1 VTSRRVPA
9 LRVAGI
15 GRILFWQGGSLWIG
29 RDAGHSRPHAHHA
42 LQISLSL
49 DEGGSVFLRR
59 AGEQEWSGYRGAVI
73 RSHSR
78 HEFDG
83 RGGSVAQVFV
93 EPETA
98 PGRALTARFAS
109 EDISALPAADLAMGA
124 ELRSCRAGRRA
135 DDAALLGA
143 ARRFVAAL
151 AGSVAAPPPPNARV
165 DAAVGFISRR
175 LDTGIALADVAA
187 HVHLSPSRLR
197 HLFVQETGSTYR
209 GYVLWLRMNRAVAAM
224 MGGHSWTEAAHEAG
238 FADSAHLSRTFRRMF
253 GVSPAMIV
261 RE

>member
-1 VTSRRVPA
+1 MPRRVPA
-9 LRVAGI
+9 LKVAGI

-49 DEGGSVFLRR
+49 EEGGSVLFRR
-59 AGEQEWSGYRGAVI
+59 AGEREWAGYRGAVI
-73 RSHSR
+73 RPHCP

-83 RGGSVAQVFV
+83 CGGSVAQVFV
-93 EPETA
+93 EPETSA
-98 PGRALTARFAS
+98 GRALMARFGS
-109 EDISALPAADLAMGA
+109 VDISALSAADLGMVA
-124 ELRSCRAGRRA
+124 ELRRLRVQRGA
-135 DDAALLGA
+135 DNRALLEA

-151 AGSVAAPPPPNARV
+151 AHSVAASPPANARI
-165 DAAVGFISRR
+165 DAAVDFISRR
-175 LDTGIALADVAA
+175 LNSGIALADVAA
-187 HVHLSPSRLR
+187 SVHLSPSRLR

-224 MGGHSWTEAAHEAG
+224 MVGRTWTEAAHEAG